1 MRSWAA
7 WLVMAIGLLALP
19 ATRFIAIPLC
29 LTLGALCALYGR
41 TLARELDDAPPWPR
55 TTMTLVY
62 VLLAFAVFWDVERV
76 ARATGEAF
84 ADHIVGYPQQ
94 LVAVDVYSEKR
105 LEISAP
111 GIVESELDPDSA
123 YTFRYTGLR
132 LLEGTRDRMVLLNDG
147 GSHVIVLRD
156 GDGLRFEFTKD

>member
-41 TLARELDDAPPWPR
+41 TLTRELDDAPPWPR